1 MTALDGL
8 FFGLS
13 IALDLQNILLCLAGV
28 LLGTLVG
35 TLPGIGPMATI
46 SIFLPLTYKITDPSG
61 ALIFLAAIFY
71 GAQYGSSTSA
81 ILLRMPGEPSS
92 MMTALDGNELAK
104 KGKAGTALSIAA
116 LSSFFAGIVSA
127 LVVAFATIP
136 LSDIIYLFGPVEYT
150 SLLLFGLIA
159 AASLGGDI
167 FKSTAMLCV
176 GILLGMV
183 GTDITTGSVRFA
195 FGVPELIDGINFV
208 LVAMGI
214 FGLGEIFYNS
224 LHGQIFK
231 KKIQKL
237 IHLYPSKK
245 ILKKS
250 FAPACRG
257 TFLGCILGIL
267 PGTASVVSAFAAY
280 AFEKFFLK
288 KTDSLGKGNIAGV
301 AAPEAAN
308 NAAAQT
314 SFVPLFGLGIPCTAL
329 MTLMAAAMLMHGV
342 TPGPQLLS
350 NSPQIFWGVVGSM
363 LIGNLFLII
372 LNFPLIRVWIRL
384 LELPMI
390 YVYLVGFL
398 VCVTGTFYLNN
409 NLFDVLV
416 LLLLG
421 LFGYILRVLDC
432 SPAPLIMG
440 MLLGPLLEENFK
452 RALIVEQGNLL
463 AFVTKPLSLVFL
475 VCTLIFIIARY
486 CKFIK
491 KKY

>member
-46 SIFLPLTYKITDPSG
+46 SIFLPLTYKIIDPSG

-136 LSDIIYLFGPVEYT
+136 LSDIIYLFGPIEYT
-150 SLLLFGLIA
+150 SLMLFGLVA
-159 AASLGGDI
+159 AASLGSDI
-167 FKSTAMLCV
+167 FKSTAMLFV
-176 GILLGMV
+176 GMLLAMI

-224 LHGQIFK
+224 LHIQILK
-231 KKIQKL
+231 KKIQK
-237 IHLYPSKK
+237 IIDIYPTKK
-245 ILKKS
+245 ELRQS
-250 FAPACRG
+250 VAPTCRG
-257 TFLGCILGIL
+257 TFLGCVLGIL
-267 PGTASVVSAFAAY
+267 PGTASVISAFAAY
-280 AFEKFFLK
+280 ACEKFFSK
-288 KTDSLGKGNIAGV
+288 KTDVLGKGHIAGV
-301 AAPEAAN
+301 AAPESAN

-314 SFVPLFGLGIPCTAL
+314 SFIPLFGLGIPCTAL
-329 MTLMAAAMLMHGV
+329 MTLIAAAMLMHGV
-342 TPGPQLLS
+342 TPGPQLLI
-350 NSPQIFWGVVGSM
+350 NNPQIFWGVVASM
-363 LIGNLFLII
+363 LIGNLLLII
-372 LNFPLIRVWIRL
+372 LNFPLIRMWIKL

-390 YVYLVGFL
+390 YVYLMATL
-398 VCVTGTFYLNN
+398 VCVVGTLHLNN
-409 NLFDVLV
+409 NIFDVL
-416 LLLLG
+416 LLFLLG
-421 LFGYILRVLDC
+421 FFGYMLRVLDC
-432 SPAPLIMG
+432 NPAPLIMG
-440 MLLGPLLEENFK
+440 MILGPLFEENFK
-452 RALIVEQGNLL
+452 RALIVEQGNLQ
-463 AFVTKPLSLVFL
+463 AFLTKPISLFFLICALVF
-475 VCTLIFIIARY
+475 II
-486 CKFIK
+486 IK
-491 KKY
+491 LFKSKKIY